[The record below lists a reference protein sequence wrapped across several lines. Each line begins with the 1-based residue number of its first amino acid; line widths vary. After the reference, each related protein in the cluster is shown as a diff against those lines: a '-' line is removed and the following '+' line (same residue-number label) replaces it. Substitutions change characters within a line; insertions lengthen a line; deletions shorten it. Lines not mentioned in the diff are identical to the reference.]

1 MSNDF
6 TKEALTA
13 HLDSLKNRFKEKSI
27 DAIIERLP
35 EILKTPCQYLV
46 DEVEKEVFLIGALG
60 VISGILPNIKGNY
73 AGKWISPN
81 LYVYVLGGYGSGKGG
96 LDFARDLGKQIQESK
111 SEQLEIANKQYEAKE
126 VIYKKKLK
134 EYNKSKD
141 LAADPPK
148 KPKRPPLTTLFIPS
162 NNSKSG
168 LYQLLQE
175 NKNTGILFETEGD
188 TLAEALKQDFGG
200 FSDTLRKAF
209 HHEYLDF
216 FRRGNNEFVKITDP
230 KLSVILSSTFD
241 QLKTLIPS
249 DENGL
254 FSRFLYYE
262 LKQNNEFAN
271 VFDDRKANYSELFND
286 AGSEFKRIYDTLE
299 PLQKPVFFALSYEQ
313 QKTFVKLFNIRKTD
327 LIKSTDVTMAGT
339 ANRLGIIA
347 FRLMM
352 LFTTL
357 RAFENDNLK
366 EIIYCNETDFNNAL
380 LLVDRFESHAK
391 TVFDYLNQD
400 PNKKTLV
407 SELHK
412 TGNSYRAISKAV
424 WGDETHISTVGK
436 WVNSKKRN

>member
-1 MSNDF
+1 MDNAF
-6 TKEALTA
+6 TKEAITA
-13 HLDSLKNRFKEKSI
+13 NLDSLKNGFQEKSI
-27 DAIIERLP
+27 DAMIKHLP
-35 EILKTPCQYLV
+35 EVLKTPCQYLV

-60 VISGILPNIKGNY
+60 VVSGILPNVKGNY
-73 AGKWISPN
+73 SGKWISPN
-81 LYVYVLGGYGSGKGG
+81 LYVYVLGGYGGGKGG
-96 LDFARDLGKQIQESK
+96 LDFARELGKQIQENK
-111 SEQLEIANKQYEAKE
+111 SEQLAAANKQYEAEE
-126 VIYKKKLK
+126 VIYRKKIKA
-134 EYNKSKD
+134 YNKGTD
-141 LAADPPK
+141 IAADPPE
-148 KPKRPPLTTLFIPS
+148 KPKRPPLTTLFIPA

-216 FRRGNNEFVKITDP
+216 FRRGNNEFVKILDP

-241 QLKTLIPS
+241 QLKALIPS

-271 VFDDRKANYSELFND
+271 VFDDRKANYSVLFNE
-286 AGSEFKRIYDTLE
+286 AGKEFQKIYDILE
-299 PLQKPVFFALSYEQ
+299 PLQKPLFFSLSYEQ
-313 QKTFVKLFNIRKTD
+313 QKTFIKLFNIKKAD

-339 ANRLGIIA
+339 ANRLGVIA

-352 LFTTL
+352 IFTTL
-357 RAFENDNLK
+357 RAFESGKLKDTIVCND
-366 EIIYCNETDFNNAL
+366 TDFNNAL

-407 SELHK
+407 AELHK

-436 WVNSKKRN
+436 WINSKNRG